1 MSWSTTLTMTK
12 PIDEASAQDPAMSAA
27 PLLSQLRQLIAQ
39 ARTQALRA
47 ADSIQVRACW
57 EIGRHIVEFEQGSQA
72 RAAYG
77 NRLLPMLAG
86 QLTQEFGKGF
96 DASNLRYMRLFYLA
110 FPKCDALRHELSWTH
125 YRLLTRVDDE
135 AARRWYMQE
144 AADQNWSSRAL
155 ERQMGTL
162 YYERLLVS
170 QDKAAVAEEARM
182 NLARLDQSP
191 RVYGPGLIGH
201 CFATQAAFRMA

>member
-1 MSWSTTLTMTK
+1 MKKKTAPVKTVASPPQSPVVAEVAPPAGLLDALRTL
-12 PIDEASAQDPAMSAA
+12 IHQG
-27 PLLSQLRQLIAQ
+27 RQ
-39 ARTQALRA
+39 RALRA
-47 ADSIQVRACW
+47 VDMVQVQTCW
-57 EIGRHIVEFEQGSQA
+57 EIGRHIVEFEQGGQA

-162 YYERLLVS
+162 YVTRIGEMVSAALVR
-170 QDKAAVAEEARM
+170 Q
-182 NLARLDQSP
+182 L
-191 RVYGPGLIGH
+191 G
-201 CFATQAAFRMA
+201 